1 MRWSFQ
7 HEGFLSVVK
16 CFRRENEVVFSME
29 VSCQTQRL
37 HVFRRE
43 NEVVFLA

>member
-1 MRWSFQ
+1 MKVSCQR
-7 HEGFLSVVK
+7 LNV
-16 CFRRENEVVFSME
+16 FRRENEVVFSKE

-37 HVFRRE
+37 HVLRRE